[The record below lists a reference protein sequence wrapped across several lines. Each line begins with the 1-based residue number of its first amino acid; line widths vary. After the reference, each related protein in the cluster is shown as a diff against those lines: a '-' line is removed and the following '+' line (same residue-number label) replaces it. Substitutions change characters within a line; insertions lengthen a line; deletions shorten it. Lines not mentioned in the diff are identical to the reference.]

1 VTVLPRSTAAFSKV
15 AVALSSQGARQVRY
29 VFLLRMI
36 GFVLATASSVIV
48 ARVLGPEQRGV
59 FAAAL
64 VLPGMMATFL
74 NFGLPV
80 SNVYYLNRS
89 RPPGVLFFNGAIF
102 CAVVSLLGMAV
113 CGAGWT
119 LGFCAKYF
127 EGVDNPLIVVLA
139 LSTTVLLI
147 FEVFLGQFLRGLQ
160 SFYIPVLRRIYY
172 DLIRLAAILALFWL
186 LDVTVGALIVV
197 SFATLLLMD
206 LFLLRAVVHRVTIR
220 GARPSFSQ
228 FRESI
233 SYGLKHFL
241 GTLLNT
247 LNTKIDLLVLA
258 LFLERRT
265 LGIYAVAVGIS
276 GLSNFL
282 PWAIGHV
289 SYPRLA
295 KQDDNEKRREIIRKC
310 VTYNLLVLIPAW
322 LAFLA
327 VGRWLVVLMYG
338 KEYQDSYLLASILTA
353 GIILL
358 SVTQLLN
365 KYFSGSGRPGL
376 ISVARVV
383 NLPVK
388 AASLYLLCRYYGVL
402 GASSSFVLSN
412 VTLLL
417 ATFAM
422 YKAIVRMD
430 VEKDH
435 VQPFPGGDL

>member
-89 RPPGVLFFNGAIF
+89 RPPGVLFFNGAI
-102 CAVVSLLGMAV
+102 
-113 CGAGWT
+113 
-119 LGFCAKYF
+119 FCAKYF

-310 VTYNLLVLIPAW
+310 VTYNLLVLVPAW

-327 VGRWLVVLMYG
+327 IGRWLVVFMYG